1 MTTIQAR
8 PVHGADLSTL
18 PIGGAVSRDPIA
30 RIVAGSVLTG
40 LVGSLL
46 LTLVVFAGATEH
58 VITGSA
64 LLAFATGWTM
74 LAVLSTRMSSQP
86 QRWAFVPAGAMG
98 LVGTALL
105 LFAPGDDALRVLGWI
120 WPVPLL
126 ALAVWIAVASRR
138 HLQSRTRAWLLYP
151 VVAFLALSAV
161 GGGYETVQLGLDRS
175 AYAMPG
181 QSYDVGGHRLH
192 LNCTGTGS
200 PTVVLLNG
208 LGETSPEWAWIT
220 TAVTADTRVCAYD
233 RAGQG
238 WSDDAAGPQDGAAI
252 AADLHTL
259 LERAKEPGPYVLV
272 GHSSGGPYAMTY
284 AARYPD
290 QVAGLVLL
298 DATSPEAFTVLP
310 DFPSTYSVMRRLL
323 GVAPSLARL
332 GLGQVVN
339 ATDGASLPAPAGDE
353 AHAFATSPR
362 NRRSQRDEHS
372 QLPAA
377 LTQAKALT
385 DFGGKPL
392 AVVTAGEGQQA
403 GWSAAQDRMAA
414 LSTNS
419 VHRVAPA
426 THMSLLSDKSD
437 STYSVRAIADV
448 VRSVRTRSP
457 LPAS

>member
-1 MTTIQAR
+1 MSTIQAR
-8 PVHGADLSTL
+8 PVHPADLST
-18 PIGGAVSRDPIA
+18 PPTGDTVSRDPIA

-40 LVGSLL
+40 LVGALL

-64 LLAFATGWTM
+64 LVAFATGWTM

-98 LVGTALL
+98 TVGTALL
-105 LFAPGDDALRVLGWI
+105 LLAPGDDALRTMGWL
-120 WPVPLL
+120 WPAPVL
-126 ALAVWIAVASRR
+126 ALAVWIALASRR

-151 VVAFLALSAV
+151 VVAFLALGAV
-161 GGGYETVQLGLDRS
+161 GGGYETVQLSLDRRS
-175 AYAMPG
+175 YAMPG

-200 PTVVLLNG
+200 PTVVLANG
-208 LGETSPEWAWIT
+208 LGETSPEWAWIA
-220 TAVTADTRVCAYD
+220 TALAADTRVCAYD

-238 WSDDAAGPQDGAAI
+238 WSENAAGPQDGAAI

-284 AARYPD
+284 AARYPNE
-290 QVAGLVLL
+290 VAGLVLL

-310 DFPSTYSVMRRLL
+310 SFPSTYSVMRRLL
-323 GVAPSLARL
+323 GVAPSLSRL
-332 GLGQVVN
+332 GLGQLVN
-339 ATDGASLPAPAGDE
+339 ASAGETLPAPAN
-353 AHAFATSPR
+353 AQARAFATSPR
-362 NRRSQRDEHS
+362 NLRSQRDEHS

-377 LTQAKALT
+377 LTQARALT
-385 DFGGKPL
+385 DLGGKPL

-403 GWSAAQDRMAA
+403 GWSAAQVRMAA

-419 VHRVAPA
+419 SHRVAPA
-426 THMSLLSDKSD
+426 THVSLLTDKSD
-437 STYSVRAIADV
+437 SSYSVGAIGDV
-448 VRSVRTRSP
+448 VRSVRTGSP
-457 LPAS
+457 LPTS